1 MQSKEEQ
8 REKIN
13 VFHSISAAICGLVF
27 SIILLTMIGLLACM
41 IPRTEQIS
49 SDTNGKYLLSLVEM
63 SADSINSLAQESD
76 NEEDADAEFLKSIK
90 IEQTPSAYL
99 YLVAA
104 DGTILYHPA
113 ADNIGTQ
120 IEVEQVS
127 NVVKE
132 LQAGRVPED
141 AVIHYEYKG
150 TAKYAAFALTADHR
164 IVVLCADQ
172 EEILGAYNSLYIAL
186 ARVALISLLF
196 CMCIGFLISRRIC
209 RPIRALTDVITQ
221 TAALDFRSNPKARGL
236 LKKKDETGIMA
247 RAIHGMRNS
256 LRDMVGQIEKINEKL
271 RANME
276 QLHDVTS
283 NVDSMCSDNSATTQE
298 LAAGMEET
306 AASTEMI
313 NGHIDSI
320 KTGADDIVK
329 LAEDGTN
336 VSGEVMKR
344 AQTLQERTIAA
355 SEKTEK
361 MYKSVKEKS
370 DRAIEES
377 KAVDKIN
384 ELTGTIMSISSQ
396 TSLLALNASIEAA
409 RAGEAGKGFAVV
421 ATEIGSLAGQ
431 TSQAVTDINDIV
443 HEVNEAVANM
453 SECLTEIT
461 AFLEETVLPEY
472 GEFKTVSDQYHQDA
486 NVFGESMAGVNE
498 AIDTLGRAVDSIV
511 GAIRSIN
518 ETIHE
523 STVGVTDIA
532 EKTSEIVGKSTESY
546 DAVKECQTSVDML
559 HEMMGRFT
567 MQ

>member
-13 VFHSISAAICGLVF
+13 VFHSISAAICCLVF
-27 SIILLTMIGLLACM
+27 FVILLTMIGLLSCM
-41 IPRTEQIS
+41 IPRTKQIS
-49 SDTNGKYLLSLVEM
+49 SDTNGKYLLSLVEV
-63 SADSINSLAQESD
+63 SAETLNSIARESSNEADADSS
-76 NEEDADAEFLKSIK
+76 FLKSVK
-90 IEQTPSAYL
+90 IQKMPSAYM
-99 YLVAA
+99 YLVDT
-104 DGTILYHPA
+104 DGTLLYHPEQ
-113 ADNIGTQ
+113 DKIGKPT
-120 IEVEQVS
+120 ENE
-127 NVVKE
+127 VVKE
-132 LQAGRVPED
+132 VAAQLQEGKTPENK
-141 AVIHYEYKG
+141 VFLYSYEG
-150 TAKYAAFALTADHR
+150 VEKYAALALTADQR

-172 EEILGAYNSLYIAL
+172 DEILGAYDTLYITL
-186 ARVALISLLF
+186 AKMAMVSLIF
-196 CMCIGFLISRRIC
+196 CMCFGFLVSRMIC
-209 RPIRALTDVITQ
+209 RPIRALTDVITR
-221 TAALDFRSNPKARGL
+221 TADLDFRSNPKARL
-236 LKKKDETGIMA
+236 LVKKKDETGIMA
-247 RAIHGMRNS
+247 RAIQRMRAN
-256 LRDMVGQIEKINEKL
+256 LREMVNQIEKTNEQL

-344 AQTLQERTIAA
+344 AQTLQERTVAA

-431 TSQAVTDINDIV
+431 TSQAVTDINEIV

-546 DAVKECQTSVDML
+546 DAVKECQASVDML